1 MKPHELENRD
11 KTRTKKRGETKGH
24 KPNQK
29 RSKGNKTLSQKSEKG
44 QKKNLT
50 KCNKREGT

>member
-29 RSKGNKTLSQKSEKG
+29 RSKDNKTLSQKSEKG
-44 QKKNLT
+44 QKKT
-50 KCNKREGT
+50 